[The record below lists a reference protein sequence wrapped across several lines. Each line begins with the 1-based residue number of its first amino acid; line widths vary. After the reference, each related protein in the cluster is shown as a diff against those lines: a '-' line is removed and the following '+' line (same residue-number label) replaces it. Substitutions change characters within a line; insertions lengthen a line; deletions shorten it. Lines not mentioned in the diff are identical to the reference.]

1 MRRNASTHKLLS
13 DSEDAVFLEEEEENS
28 LGSKDDLGSQSDK
41 STIDLGTDQN
51 HNRLEWIVFRLYLVG
66 TLGKAEKWN
75 KF

>member
-51 HNRLEWIVFRLYLVG
+51 HNRFE
-66 TLGKAEKWN
+66 
-75 KF
+75 